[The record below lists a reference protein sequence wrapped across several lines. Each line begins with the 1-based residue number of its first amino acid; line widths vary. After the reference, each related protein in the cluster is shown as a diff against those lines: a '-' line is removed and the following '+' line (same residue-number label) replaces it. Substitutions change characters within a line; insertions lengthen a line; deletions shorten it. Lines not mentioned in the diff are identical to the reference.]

1 MASSDSW
8 KLQQQKQKDQEEQN
22 QLSCTS
28 DNRRR
33 PRHRRHRRRSSSS
46 SIDRWTLQ
54 YTLRSPKLQFIA
66 RPRQT
71 ILQIHVLKCGI
82 EDLFHL
88 LRRAFG

>member
-33 PRHRRHRRRSSSS
+33 PRHRRRSSSS

>member
-33 PRHRRHRRRSSSS
+33 PRHRRRSRSS